1 MWKFIEGRK
10 GEEEERIEEREIG
23 KKEEK
28 KRECS
33 ALRPVANIHYN
44 IYKV

>member
-10 GEEEERIEEREIG
+10 EEEEERIEEREIG

-28 KRECS
+28 KCS
-33 ALRPVANIHYN
+33 ALKPMANIHYN